1 MAYRVIVTNPARKQL
16 LKLPDTIASRIEIV
30 IDKLADTPRPHGIE
44 VIKGMADTYRV
55 RVSDYRVMYTVHDDE
70 VLILIIQVAHR
81 REVYRKL

>member
-1 MAYRVIVTNPARKQL
+1 MAYRIVVTNPARKQL
-16 LKLPDTIASRIEIV
+16 LKLAETIASRIEKV

-44 VIKGMADTYRV
+44 AIKGMTDTYRL
-55 RVSDYRVMYTVHDDE
+55 RVSDYRVVYTVHDDE